1 MRKSW
6 ELLASG
12 WMGVATHKLRSFLAM
27 LGIVIGVAAVIALM
41 SIGKGTEATIVSGV
55 QGLGTNLFFIQSGT
69 TTVGG
74 VRSNFG
80 SAQTLTLED
89 ADAIAQEVA
98 GIQTVAPYNMA
109 GLQAVVKGQ
118 NSFAQVTGITTS
130 YQDAFNLQT
139 PDGDLISDYD
149 YQTAQAVAVLGAT
162 QAQLLFPDAEPVG
175 QILRLA
181 GRGGT
186 GAQGAQLNVRVIG
199 VLQSKGQSIVGS
211 VDQAILVPL
220 TYLQRTISQP
230 KTITG
235 QHVVNSIVVS
245 VADPSYSQQV
255 IADITDIL
263 RHRHGLIQNQDNDFT
278 ITSQQDIVNTLTA
291 SINSLTYLLGA
302 IAAISLLVGGI
313 GVMNIM
319 LVSVIER
326 TREIGIR
333 MALGSSDWNVRLQF
347 LIESAFLTVV
357 GGVIGIAVGW
367 GASYL
372 ISKMANMATI
382 VTPDIVTLAVSVS
395 VGIGMF
401 FGFYPAWQASRL
413 NPIDALRAE

>member
-1 MRKSW
+1 MRKYW

-12 WMGVATHKLRSFLAM
+12 WMGIATHKLRSFLAM

-41 SIGKGTEATIVSGV
+41 SVGKGTEASIVSGV
-55 QGLGTNLFFIQSGT
+55 QGLGTNLLFITPGAT
-69 TTVGG
+69 TSGG
-74 VRSNFG
+74 VRSDFG

-89 ADAIAQEVA
+89 ANAIAQEVA
-98 GIQTVAPYNMA
+98 GIQAVAPYNMT

-118 NSFAQVTGITTS
+118 NSFARVTGITTS

-181 GRGGT
+181 SRGGT
-186 GAQGAQLNVRVIG
+186 QLNVRVIG

-220 TYLQRTISQP
+220 TYLQRAISQP

-245 VADPSYSQQV
+245 VTDQSQSQAV
-255 IADITDIL
+255 IDDITSLL
-263 RHRHGLIQNQDNDFT
+263 RDRHGLIQNQDNDFT
-278 ITSQQDIVNTLTA
+278 VTSQQDMVNALTSA
-291 SINSLTYLLGA
+291 INSLTYLLGA

>member
-1 MRKSW
+1 MRKVW
-6 ELLASG
+6 VLLASG

-41 SIGKGTEATIVSGV
+41 SIGKGTEATIISGV
-55 QGLGTNLFFIQSGT
+55 QGLGTNLLFITPGAT
-69 TTVGG
+69 TSGG
-74 VRSNFG
+74 VRTDFG

-89 ADAIAQEVA
+89 ANAIAQEVA
-98 GIQTVAPYNMA
+98 NIQSVAPYNSS

-118 NSFAQVTGITTS
+118 NSFARVTGITTA

-139 PDGDLISDYD
+139 VDGDLISDYD
-149 YQTAQAVAVLGAT
+149 YQAGAAVAVLGAT
-162 QAQLLFPDAEPVG
+162 QAQTLFGDAEALG
-175 QILRLA
+175 QTVRLA
-181 GRGGT
+181 SKGT
-186 GAQGAQLNVRVIG
+186 ALNVRVIG
-199 VLQSKGQSIVGS
+199 VLQSKGQSVVGS

-220 TYLQRTISQP
+220 SYLQRTISQS

-235 QHVVNSIVVS
+235 QHIVNSIVVS
-245 VADPSYSQQV
+245 MTSASDSQQV
-255 IADITDIL
+255 IADITDVI
-263 RHRHGLIQNQDNDFT
+263 RYRHGLIQNQDNDFT
-278 ITSQQDIVNTLTA
+278 ITSQQDIVNTLSQA
-291 SINSLTYLLGA
+291 MQSLTLLLGA

-347 LIESAFLTVV
+347 LIESAFLTII
-357 GGVIGIAVGW
+357 GGIIGILVGW
-367 GASYL
+367 GASYM
-372 ISKMANMATI
+372 IANFAKIATI

-413 NPIDALRAE
+413 NPIDALRFE